1 MIVHLR
7 LRAFTYSLV
16 VEVVQLLGVNII
28 CFRKAHHG
36 MDTTLFTFE
45 MFESDDVYDFT
56 VVHVTRIERLV
67 CYGKSVVLYCQ
78 YLSDDGG

>member
-1 MIVHLR
+1 
-7 LRAFTYSLV
+7 
-16 VEVVQLLGVNII
+16 
-28 CFRKAHHG
+28 
-36 MDTTLFTFE
+36 MDITLFAFE